1 MTLLN
6 HLMHYHHLNTAQIE
20 QFTATLL
27 SETTELSE
35 KLALLTAFT
44 MKGATAEELYDLSRA
59 MIQTMYPQ
67 QPHLPESICVCGTGG
82 DASNSFNISTT
93 VAFVAAAAG
102 AKVVKHGNKSV
113 TSQSG
118 SVDILQALDVPITQV
133 EDVERQ
139 VTFNNLSFLSATN
152 TYPIM
157 HHLQPVRQQL
167 PVPTV
172 FNLLGPIINPFAL
185 DYQVM
190 GVYDKTKM
198 HDIAETLYKL
208 GRKRV
213 LVVHGANGMDEATL
227 SGDNIIVEVN
237 QDTGIRTY
245 TLNAQEVGLRY
256 AEDTELVGGT
266 PEQNRDITLSI
277 LKGEDTSCRR
287 DVVLLN
293 AGLALYASKRV
304 DTIEDGISLA
314 RQTIDEGRAY
324 EQYEKSRSVAV

>member
-1 MTLLN
+1 MTLLKDLIQ
-6 HLMHYHHLNTAQIE
+6 HQQLNTSQIE
-20 QFTATLL
+20 QFTTTLL
-27 SETTELSE
+27 SDSTELAE

-44 MKGATAEELYDLSRA
+44 MKGATADELYDLSRA
-59 MIQTMYPQ
+59 MIRTMYPE
-67 QPHLPESICVCGTGG
+67 QPHLTDSICVCGTGG
-82 DASNSFNISTT
+82 DGSNSFNISTT
-93 VAFVAAAAG
+93 VAFVVAAAG

-133 EDVERQ
+133 TDVSQQ
-139 VTFNNLSFLSATN
+139 VASTNLAFLNATN

-157 HHLQPVRQQL
+157 RHLQPVRQQL

-198 HDIAETLYKL
+198 QDIAETLYKL
-208 GRKRV
+208 GRQRA

-227 SGDNIIVEVN
+227 SGDNVIVEVN

-245 TLNAQEVGLRY
+245 TLNANEVGLRY

-266 PEQNRDITLSI
+266 PEENKEITLGI
-277 LKGEDTSCRR
+277 LKGKDMSCRR

-293 AGLALYASKRV
+293 AGLALYAAKRV
-304 DTIEDGISLA
+304 ETIEAGVTLA
-314 RQTIDEGRAY
+314 RQTIDEGHAY
-324 EQYEKSRSVAV
+324 EQYEKNRSVAV

>member
-139 VTFNNLSFLSATN
+139 VTFNNLSF
-152 TYPIM
+152 
-157 HHLQPVRQQL
+157 
-167 PVPTV
+167 
-172 FNLLGPIINPFAL
+172 
-185 DYQVM
+185 
-190 GVYDKTKM
+190 
-198 HDIAETLYKL
+198 
-208 GRKRV
+208 
-213 LVVHGANGMDEATL
+213 
-227 SGDNIIVEVN
+227 
-237 QDTGIRTY
+237 
-245 TLNAQEVGLRY
+245 
-256 AEDTELVGGT
+256 
-266 PEQNRDITLSI
+266 
-277 LKGEDTSCRR
+277 
-287 DVVLLN
+287 
-293 AGLALYASKRV
+293 
-304 DTIEDGISLA
+304 
-314 RQTIDEGRAY
+314 
-324 EQYEKSRSVAV
+324 

>member
-1 MTLLN
+1 MTLLKQLIHQQN
-6 HLMHYHHLNTAQIE
+6 LSTSQIE
-20 QFTATLL
+20 QFTKTLL
-27 SETTELSE
+27 SDSTELAE

-44 MKGATAEELYDLSRA
+44 MKGTTADELYDLSRA
-59 MIQTMYPQ
+59 MIRTMYPE
-67 QPHLPESICVCGTGG
+67 QPHLTDSICVCGTGG
-82 DASNSFNISTT
+82 DDSNSFNISTT
-93 VAFVAAAAG
+93 VAFVVAAAG

-133 EDVERQ
+133 ADVAKQ
-139 VTFNNLSFLSATN
+139 VASTNLAFLNATN

-157 HHLQPVRQQL
+157 RHLQPVRQQL

-198 HDIAETLYKL
+198 NDIAHALYKL
-208 GRKRV
+208 GRQRA

-227 SGDNIIVEVN
+227 SGDNTIVEVN
-237 QDTGIRTY
+237 QETGMRIY
-245 TLNAQEVGLRY
+245 TLNAREVGLRT
-256 AEDTELVGGT
+256 AEDAALVGGT
-266 PEQNRDITLSI
+266 PEENKEITLGI
-277 LKGEDTSCRR
+277 LKGEDMSCRR

-293 AGLALYASKRV
+293 AGLALYAAKRAE
-304 DTIEDGISLA
+304 TIEAGVALA

-324 EQYEKSRSVAV
+324 TQYEKSRSVAV